1 MPSLACGASV
11 GSIAP
16 HPCIE
21 GNRRPGNSRTRL
33 NFSSR
38 RFVYGQA
45 ACANK
50 TLNRVSG
57 RFGLAFADLSE
68 HRQNEIRSKEARAR
82 FAARNQR
89 HHRAAVRTR
98 DHRAIARRKRSRNR
112 RNGDVESAYKLE
124 LFMRELGE
132 MRYGT
137 DFGY

>member
-1 MPSLACGASV
+1 MPSVACGESV

-38 RFVYGQA
+38 RFVDGQA
-45 ACANK
+45 AYASK

-68 HRQNEIRSKEARAR
+68 HRQNEIGSKEARAG
-82 FAARNQR
+82 FA
-89 HHRAAVRTR
+89 TR
-98 DHRAIARRKRSRNR
+98 DQREHRGATRA
-112 RNGDVESAYKLE
+112 SAQ
-124 LFMRELGE
+124 
-132 MRYGT
+132 
-137 DFGY
+137 